1 MGHEGSFIT
10 LTNMIFERINK
21 ILLLCAIVLLLF
33 RNGSF
38 GVSGVPKPFE
48 IGIILVSVLT
58 LIYLAYT
65 KKWKEFFYAVPKRI
79 RIALVLFY
87 TSVAIG
93 WGIATLVRGM
103 PTKRAMVLEIGM
115 FSVAVVT
122 FLLVLFYA
130 RTDKRFIRHVLY
142 ALCVP
147 LIFSIVVVIPEL
159 GFMIDVARGSV
170 FKGFTDNVE
179 IVSKTLLIPLM
190 VSLVYAVRIP
200 SRVWESI
207 LGTLSAVCMTA
218 LVIWTTQRASILA
231 VVVSMGIVWVVLAIR
246 QRDLKSSLLQLVL
259 IASITVAGFALVPY
273 EGKKASVNR
282 ALNTD
287 TYQSQTADLAD
298 ASLQEIL
305 DSATITQSSSG
316 SLRDTEPRIR
326 IWEYY
331 LGVVVRN
338 PLGLGPNTHMDALIP
353 HVRRT
358 FVNPGPHNAYIEAAL
373 WGGVV
378 GLGAILYIFGSALR
392 RLYIAYRDRVDT
404 LALAILGALVALLVA
419 ICFNDNLPSYWLWIL
434 LALSFRI

>member
-1 MGHEGSFIT
+1 
-10 LTNMIFERINK
+10 MILERINT
-21 ILLLCAIVLLLF
+21 ITLLCTIVLLLF

-48 IGIILVSVLT
+48 IGIIAVSVLT
-58 LIYLAYT
+58 LVYLAYT
-65 KKWKEFFYAVPKRI
+65 KKWKEFFYTVPRSI

-87 TSVAIG
+87 TSMAIG
-93 WGIATLVRGM
+93 WGIATIVRGM
-103 PTKRAMVLEIGM
+103 PTTRNMILEIGM

-130 RTDKRFIRHVLY
+130 RSDKRFVRHALY

-147 LIFSIVVVIPEL
+147 LIFSIIVIVPEL

-190 VSLVYAVRIP
+190 VSLVYALRVP
-200 SRVWESI
+200 SKVWHSV
-207 LGTLSAVCMTA
+207 LGTLGAVCMLA
-218 LVIWTTQRASILA
+218 LLIWTTQRAVVLA
-231 VVVSMGIVWVVLAIR
+231 VVVGMGVVWVVLF
-246 QRDLKSSLLQLVL
+246 LKQKNIKISLLQLLL
-259 IASITVAGFALVPY
+259 IIEICIVGFMLVPY

-282 ALNTD
+282 ALNAD
-287 TYQSQTADLAD
+287 AYQSQSADLAD
-298 ASLQEIL
+298 ASLQDVL
-305 DSATITQSSSG
+305 DSATIAQSSSG
-316 SLRDTEPRIR
+316 SLRDSEPRIR

-331 LGVVVRN
+331 LGVVARN
-338 PLGLGPNTHMDALIP
+338 PLGLGPNTHMDAVIP
-353 HVRRT
+353 HTRRT

-378 GLGAILYIFGSALR
+378 GLGTVLYILGSALR
-392 RLYIAYRDRVDT
+392 RLYVVYRDRADT
-404 LALAILGALVALLVA
+404 LALAILGALVAFSIA

-434 LALSFRI
+434 LALSLRI